1 EDFDAVAEPTGG
13 SVENVRLLS
22 SGETELGIVSADT
35 MYDAVNGEGEF
46 EDDKYEDFSI
56 IASGHTSYA
65 QISVPED
72 SDIESVSDLEGKTVA
87 WRLQGSSTVENMGK
101 AIFNE
106 YGLDPD
112 EDFDSEIASPYEDAA
127 QRMKDG
133 RTDAVITFPGV
144 PTPWVVEYLTADPM
158 DLISVDEDK
167 IDNILEEYPFY
178 EKGVIEDDTY
188 EEIDYEVPTVA

>member
-1 EDFDAVAEPTGG
+1 MKKKSIGFIVLMFSLFGLVACNNDSNNEAEENAASKVEDSADSDDYSIGSSAEGGLYHTNASTLAQTITENSEDFDAVAEPTGG

-87 WRLQGSSTVENMGK
+87 WRLQGSSTVENM
-101 AIFNE
+101 
-106 YGLDPD
+106 
-112 EDFDSEIASPYEDAA
+112 
-127 QRMKDG
+127 
-133 RTDAVITFPGV
+133 V
-144 PTPWVVEYLTADPM
+144 
-158 DLISVDEDK
+158 
-167 IDNILEEYPFY
+167 
-178 EKGVIEDDTY
+178 
-188 EEIDYEVPTVA
+188 